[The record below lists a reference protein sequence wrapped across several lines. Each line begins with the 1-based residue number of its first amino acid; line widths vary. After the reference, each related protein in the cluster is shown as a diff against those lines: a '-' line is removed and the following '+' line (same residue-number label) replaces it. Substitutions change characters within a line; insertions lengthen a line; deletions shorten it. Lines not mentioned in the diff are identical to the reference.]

1 MRWVG
6 LCVRECPDNGADSLY
21 SAEQKFQKAWHNSAG
36 PLPPIKKIYKII
48 ENDAFLKPY
57 AAYK

>member
-6 LCVRECPDNGADSLY
+6 LCGGKGLDNGTDFDFV
-21 SAEQKFQKAWHNSAG
+21 AEQKFQKAWHQSAG
-36 PLPPIKKIYKII
+36 PVPPIKKIYKII
-48 ENDAFLKPY
+48 ENDGFLKPY